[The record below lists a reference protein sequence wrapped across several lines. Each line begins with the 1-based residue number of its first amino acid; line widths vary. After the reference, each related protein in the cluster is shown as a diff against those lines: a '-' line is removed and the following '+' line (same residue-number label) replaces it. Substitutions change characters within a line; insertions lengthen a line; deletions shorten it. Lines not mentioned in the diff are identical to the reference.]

1 MPRHFSAFL
10 AVAVV
15 SLVSVPCDASSRR
28 PAADASWKEVIKR
41 CADNQTLGKLVYFGP
56 SNVVGPG
63 SIWRKNGEGYNLRR
77 LVSELGSA
85 DAVKPLI
92 QIGIAASCTGISS
105 SSFKIGLQASLENKI
120 VPVTA
125 GLGIDYKKA
134 QEVKVTVDSWAWDQ
148 IVEGSFVDFVKA
160 HPNNYTQDISQPAR
174 FFVGK
179 ALKIIGFTAELTFSR
194 EVAAE
199 LRAQYSGPVASLGQ
213 SDLAASLPISWKND
227 TTLVIKA
234 GAEPFY
240 VAGELWDYS
249 DVGVAGPQDPIDK
262 SVPFAGDGVGRDVI
276 P

>member
-1 MPRHFSAFL
+1 MPRRTSTFL
-10 AVAVV
+10 AVAVL
-15 SLVSVPCDASSRR
+15 SLVSVPCDASGRR

-41 CADNQTLGKLVYFGP
+41 CADNPTLGKLIYFGP

-63 SIWRKNGEGYNLRR
+63 SIWRKTDDGYNLRR
-77 LVSELGSA
+77 LFSDLGGA
-85 DAVKPLI
+85 DVVKPLI
-92 QIGIAASCTGISS
+92 QVGNPASCTGISS

-120 VPVTA
+120 VPVSA

-134 QEVKVTVDSWAWDQ
+134 REVKVTVDSWAWDQ

-160 HPNNYTQDISQPAR
+160 HPNSYTQDISQPAR
-174 FFVGK
+174 FFIGK

-199 LRAQYSGPVASLGQ
+199 LKAQYSGPVASLGQ

-249 DVGVAGPQDPIDK
+249 DVGVAGPQDAIDK
-262 SVPFAGDGVGRDVI
+262 SVPPAGPGVGRDVI

>member
-1 MPRHFSAFL
+1 MPRQISTFL
-10 AVAVV
+10 ALAVV
-15 SLVSVPCDASSRR
+15 SLVAVPCDASGRR
-28 PAADASWKEVIKR
+28 PGADASWKEVIKR
-41 CADNQTLGKLVYFGP
+41 CAGNATLGKLIYFGP

-63 SIWRKNGEGYNLRR
+63 SIWRKTDDGYNLRR
-77 LVSELGSA
+77 LVSDLGSA

-92 QIGIAASCTGISS
+92 QEGSSASCTGSSS
-105 SSFKIGLQASLENKI
+105 SSFKVGLQASLENNI

-134 QEVKVTVDSWAWDQ
+134 RAVKVTVDTWAWDQ
-148 IVEGSFVDFVKA
+148 IVEGAFVDFVKA

-194 EVAAE
+194 EVAIDLQAMVPI
-199 LRAQYSGPVASLGQ
+199 QVASLGQ

-249 DVGVAGPQDPIDK
+249 DVGVAGPQDAIDK
-262 SVPFAGDGVGRDVI
+262 SVPPAGPGVGRDVI